1 MNELLSYPIAG
12 NNTIF
17 TIKKLLDKKNSF
29 DEIKIDSIKTA
40 QSEIINLNSDIQTN
54 NSNFSDESLIP
65 KKYVDDKINNLL
77 YIGAPNIPIFPIV
90 DDNIN
95 ELSDSAKTD
104 RLETIDVISWQDLPN
119 GIPVIIKFGLLNITC
134 VSSEFNNSLPNG
146 VPNAVPNGVVFNKFN
161 TCDINYTYFDNI
173 PIPRTITK
181 MHYYKIAIS
190 GECNVLCS
198 LLNDES
204 SNYTVGAELSTN
216 ISNNNLA
223 SITKS
228 NNGFATITKLGD
240 IKIQEY
246 IEYIYNNNIITFTNK
261 SVIVVSH
268 RIMLNIIKDTIKA
281 KFDTNIG
288 YTLKLTHDD
297 AIITMEN
304 KDDLITLQLEN
315 GVISKNAFKSKSH
328 ITNILYGKNKYVL
341 FINSKYTIPD
351 DMLNIENMFNY
362 IIIKV

>member
-1 MNELLSYPIAG
+1 MNELLSYPISG
-12 NNTIF
+12 NNTISTF
-17 TIKKLLDKKNSF
+17 KKLLDKKNSF
-29 DEIKIDSIKTA
+29 NEIKIDSIKTA

-54 NSNFSDESLIP
+54 NSNFSDESLIS

-77 YIGAPNIPIFPIV
+77 YIGVPSIPIFPI
-90 DDNIN
+90 DDANIN
-95 ELSDSAKTD
+95 ELGDSVKTD
-104 RLETIDVISWQDLPN
+104 QLETIDVISWQDLPN
-119 GIPVIIKFGLLNITC
+119 GIPVKIKFGFSNITC
-134 VSSEFNNSLPNG
+134 VSSEFDNSI
-146 VPNAVPNGVVFNKFN
+146 PNGVVFNKYN

-173 PIPRTITK
+173 PTTITK

-204 SNYTVGAELSTN
+204 SNYTIGAELSTN
-216 ISNNNLA
+216 MSNNNLA
-223 SITKS
+223 SVTNS

-246 IEYIYNNNIITFTNK
+246 IEYIYNNNIISHSTK

-268 RIMLNIIKDTIKA
+268 LVRLNIAKEPIKA
-281 KFDTNIG
+281 RFETDIG
-288 YTLKLTHDD
+288 YSLKLTYDD

-304 KDDLITLQLEN
+304 KDDLITLHLEN
-315 GVISKNAFKSKSH
+315 GVISKNTFSSNSH

-351 DMLNIENMFNY
+351 DMINIENMFNY